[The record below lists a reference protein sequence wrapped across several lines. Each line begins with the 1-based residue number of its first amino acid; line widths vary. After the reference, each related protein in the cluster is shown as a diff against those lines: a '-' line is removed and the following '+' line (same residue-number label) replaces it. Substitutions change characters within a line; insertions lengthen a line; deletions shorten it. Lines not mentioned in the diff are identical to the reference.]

1 MNFPSR
7 RAKIVATLGPASSD
21 SNTIENLIKAGVNVF
36 RFNFSH
42 GSKED
47 HSARF
52 DKVRAASEKLGQPV
66 AILQDLQGPKLRVGK
81 FPEGQ
86 LTIEKGQDVILRLEM
101 NKAPMVQTG
110 AKPIIGY
117 NYDRLAR
124 EVEVGHRIL
133 MDDGNLEVVVTGIKG
148 DDILAQVV
156 FGGLLKDHKGM
167 NFPDTRITI
176 EAFTPKDREDLLF
189 GMQLGVDYVALSFVR
204 SANDVRSIQKFM
216 HAHKKNIPVVSKIE
230 KSEAI
235 ANFQE
240 ILAVTDAVM
249 VARGDLA
256 VEVGTAQVPTLQ
268 KQIIRECNL
277 RGVPVIT
284 ATQMLESM
292 INLPRPTRAEASDVA
307 NAILDGTDAVM
318 LSAESASGKF
328 PVLSVSVMHN
338 IILETELRAHS
349 LSDSASGQCLAPLGS
364 ISGNGNGGSNKTN
377 LLTQHGVPSIVEA
390 IEHAAAN
397 LSAWIGAKAIACTTH
412 TGQAARALAR
422 YRPAVPIMAFTD
434 SVVVER
440 QLALVWGVQT
450 CSIER
455 SDEIDT
461 IFEMAEE
468 ALVKAKLVTKN
479 DLVVLTAGWPPL
491 KHGTTSV
498 LRVITVKKELEVK
511 LDPKSQKKKAE
522 IYDENIQGYRT
533 KRAQFVL
540 DQNTCIQCG
549 GCVEVCP
556 NDIFGYDKQT
566 RRVYLRES
574 NCKNCTFDDACMNI
588 CPTGAVEVI
597 RLAD

>member
-1 MNFPSR
+1 MNLPLR

-21 SNTIENLIKAGVNVF
+21 QTTIENLIKAGVNVF

-42 GSKED
+42 GTKED
-47 HSARF
+47 HRARF
-52 DKVRAASEKLGQPV
+52 NAVRAASEKLGKSV

-81 FPEGQ
+81 FSGGSI
-86 LTIEKGQDVILRLEM
+86 TIEKGQNVILRLEEDRT
-101 NKAPMVQTG
+101 KAAEAPKEG
-110 AKPIIGY
+110 EKPIIPY
-117 NYDRLAR
+117 NYEKLSR
-124 EVEVGHRIL
+124 EVQVGHRIL
-133 MDDGNLEVVVTGIKG
+133 MDDGNLEVVVTDIDDG
-148 DDILAQVV
+148 DIHAQVV

-167 NFPDTRITI
+167 NFPDTRISI

-204 SANDVRSIQKFM
+204 SANDVRSIQKYM

-230 KSEAI
+230 KGEAI
-235 ANFQE
+235 ANLNE
-240 ILAVTDAVM
+240 ILTVTDAVM

-268 KQIIRECNL
+268 KQIIHECNL
-277 RGVPVIT
+277 RGIPVIT

-328 PVLSVSVMHN
+328 PVLAVSVMHN

-349 LSDSASGQCLAPLGS
+349 VTNGHSTANG
-364 ISGNGNGGSNKTN
+364 SGNGYSRDGFQGHYGS
-377 LLTQHGVPSIVEA
+377 PSIVEA

-397 LSAWIGAKAIACTTH
+397 LASWVNAKAIACTTH

-422 YRPAVPIMAFTD
+422 YRPSVPIMAFTD
-434 SVVVER
+434 NPVVER
-440 QLALVWGVQT
+440 KLALVWGVQT

-455 SDEIDT
+455 EDSIDT
-461 IFEMAEE
+461 LFDTAEE
-468 ALVKAKLVTKN
+468 ALVNAKLVNKG

-491 KHGTTSV
+491 KHGTTN
-498 LRVITVKKELEVK
+498 LLKVIQVKKELALEAP
-511 LDPKSQKKKAE
+511 DRERDKKKASSSYE
-522 IYDENIQGYRT
+522 DNVQGYRT
-533 KRAQFVL
+533 RRAQFVL
-540 DQNTCIQCG
+540 DQNLCIQCG

-556 NDIFGYDKQT
+556 NDIFGFDAAIRK
-566 RRVYLRES
+566 VFLKEP
-574 NCKNCTFDDACMNI
+574 NCKSCTFDDACMEI
-588 CPTGAVEVI
+588 CPTSAVEVI

>member
-1 MNFPSR
+1 MNFPLR

-47 HSARF
+47 HRARF
-52 DKVRAASEKLGQPV
+52 DIVRAASEKLGQAV

-81 FPEGQ
+81 FPEGHI
-86 LTIEKGQDVILRLEM
+86 TIEKGQDVILRLEM

-110 AKPIIGY
+110 TKPIIGY

-124 EVEVGHRIL
+124 EVQVGHRIL
-133 MDDGNLEVVVTGIKG
+133 MDDGNIEVVVTGIKD

-204 SANDVRSIQKFM
+204 SAADVRAIQKYM
-216 HAHKKNIPVVSKIE
+216 HVHKKNIPVIAKIE

-240 ILAVTDAVM
+240 IMAVTDAVM

-277 RGVPVIT
+277 HGIPVIT

-292 INLPRPTRAEASDVA
+292 ISLPRPTRAEASDVA

-328 PVLSVSVMHN
+328 PVLAVSVMHN

-349 LSDSASGQCLAPLGS
+349 LSDSSYARPVP
-364 ISGNGNGGSNKTN
+364 SGNGHHGHPSI
-377 LLTQHGVPSIVEA
+377 QYGVPSVVEA

-397 LSAWIGAKAIACTTH
+397 LATWIGAKAIACTTH

-434 SVVVER
+434 SPTVER

-450 CSIER
+450 CAIQP
-455 SDEIDT
+455 SDEIEE
-461 IFEMAEE
+461 IFDLAEE
-468 ALVKAKLVTKN
+468 ALVKAKIVTKN

-491 KHGTTSV
+491 KHGTTSL
-498 LRVITVKKELEVK
+498 LRVVTVKKELALK
-511 LDPKSQKKKAE
+511 TDPKALKKKEAA
-522 IYDENIQGYRT
+522 YDENIQGYRT
-533 KRAQFVL
+533 RNAQFVL
-540 DQNTCIQCG
+540 DQNSCIQCG

-556 NDIFGYDKQT
+556 NDIFGFDQQT

-574 NCKNCTFDDACMNI
+574 NCKSCTFDDACMNI

-597 RLAD
+597 QLAD

>member
-1 MNFPSR
+1 MNLPLR
-7 RAKIVATLGPASSD
+7 RAKIVATLGPVSSD
-21 SNTIENLIKAGVNVF
+21 QTTIENLIKAGVNVF

-42 GSKED
+42 GTKED
-47 HSARF
+47 HRARF
-52 DKVRAASEKLGQPV
+52 DAVRSASEKLGKSV

-81 FPEGQ
+81 FAGGSI
-86 LTIEKGQDVILRLEM
+86 TIEKGQNIILRLEEDRT
-101 NKAPMVQTG
+101 KATEVSKEG
-110 AKPIIGY
+110 EKPIIPY
-117 NYDRLAR
+117 NYEKLAR
-124 EVEVGHRIL
+124 EVQVGHRIL
-133 MDDGNLEVVVTGIKG
+133 MDDGNLEVVVTDIDDG
-148 DDILAQVV
+148 DIHAQVV

-167 NFPDTRITI
+167 NFPDTRISI

-204 SANDVRSIQKFM
+204 SANDVRSIQKYM

-230 KSEAI
+230 KGEAI
-235 ANFQE
+235 ANLNE
-240 ILAVTDAVM
+240 ILTVTDAVM

-268 KQIIRECNL
+268 KQIIHECNL
-277 RGVPVIT
+277 RGIPVIT

-328 PVLSVSVMHN
+328 PVLAVSVMHN

-349 LSDSASGQCLAPLGS
+349 VTHGHHSN
-364 ISGNGNGGSNKTN
+364 GNGNGYSRDGFNGHFGS
-377 LLTQHGVPSIVEA
+377 PSIVEA

-397 LSAWIGAKAIACTTH
+397 LASWVNAKAIACTTH

-422 YRPAVPIMAFTD
+422 YRPSVPIMAFTD
-434 SVVVER
+434 SPVVER
-440 QLALVWGVQT
+440 KLALVWGVQT

-455 SDEIDT
+455 EDSIDT
-461 IFEMAEE
+461 LFDTAEE
-468 ALVKAKLVTKN
+468 ALVNAKLVNKG

-491 KHGTTSV
+491 KHGTTN
-498 LRVITVKKELEVK
+498 LLKVIQVKKELSLQAPERER
-511 LDPKSQKKKAE
+511 DKKKVNPSYE
-522 IYDENIQGYRT
+522 DNVQGYRT
-533 KRAQFVL
+533 RRAQFVL
-540 DQNTCIQCG
+540 DQNLCIQCG

-556 NDIFGYDKQT
+556 NDIFGFDAAIRK
-566 RRVYLRES
+566 VFLKEP
-574 NCKNCTFDDACMNI
+574 NCKSCTFDDACMDI
-588 CPTGAVEVI
+588 CPTSAVEVI